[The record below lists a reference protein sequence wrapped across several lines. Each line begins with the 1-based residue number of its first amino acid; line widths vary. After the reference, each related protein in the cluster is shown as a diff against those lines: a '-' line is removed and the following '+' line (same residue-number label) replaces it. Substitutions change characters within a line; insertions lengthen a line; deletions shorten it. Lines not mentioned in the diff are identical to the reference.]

1 MDKKTGIILGIISA
15 IVVILVVM
23 VFVMDSKV
31 EPMDK
36 NTILVV
42 EGENYTIDE
51 FQKFAKIIN
60 HEESGDIT
68 KKMTEEETMSMLDAF
83 LIQKIYLNAAK
94 KHNITL
100 ESGDTANFE
109 SDFEDDAIA
118 FASGD
123 ISKEDFIKYQTETAL
138 VQKLQNN
145 IGDYYTLPDDIYNQ
159 IKDSFISENLYKTYG
174 FRLMQIPYDAP
185 KSGESGE
192 TDILDKDEE
201 EKEDLSR
208 ETQLKL
214 AESVLQRIKS
224 GESFEEL
231 SKEYGSSRL
240 TFKGSEYTLVNGE
253 LEYVTSPLLQSKLNN
268 EKIYNAVLEMNS
280 GDLSQIIEDEEYTSF
295 NIVKLESLEEGF
307 VGQGEEEI
315 KTILLNEYANDIVA
329 QGVKFEMNQSA
340 YIRALY
346 K

>member
-1 MDKKTGIILGIISA
+1 MDKKTGIILGIIAA
-15 IVVILVVM
+15 IVVILVAM

-31 EPMDK
+31 ETMDK

-42 EGENYTIDE
+42 EGENFTIDE
-51 FQKFAKIIN
+51 FEKFAKIIN
-60 HEESGDIT
+60 FEESGDIT

-94 KHNITL
+94 KHDIKL
-100 ESGDTANFE
+100 ESGDTKNFE
-109 SDFEDDAIA
+109 SNYEDDIA
-118 FASGD
+118 SFNSGD
-123 ISKEDFIKYQTETAL
+123 ISKEDYIKYETETAL
-138 VQKLQNN
+138 VEKLQRN
-145 IGDYYTLPDDIYNQ
+145 IGDYYTLPDDIYEE
-159 IKDSFISENLYKTYG
+159 IKESFKGEDLYKTYG
-174 FRLMQIPYDAP
+174 FRLMQIPYELP

-192 TDILDKDEE
+192 IAEDE

-208 ETQLKL
+208 ETQLKV
-214 AESVLQRIKS
+214 AEDVLQRIKS

-231 SKEYGSSRL
+231 SKEYGSTRF
-240 TFKGSEYTLVNGE
+240 TFKGNEYTLVNGD
-253 LEYVTSPLLQSKLNN
+253 LEYTTSPLLQSKINN
-268 EKIYNAVLEMNS
+268 EKVYNAVLEMNS
-280 GDLSQIIEDEEYTSF
+280 GDLSEIIEDEEYTSF
-295 NIVKLESLEEGF
+295 NILKLESLEEGF

-315 KTILLNEYANDIVA
+315 KAVLLNEYANDIVA

>member
-1 MDKKTGIILGIISA
+1 MDKKTGIILGIIAA
-15 IVVILVVM
+15 IVVVLVAM

-31 EPMDK
+31 ETMDK

-94 KHNITL
+94 KHNIEL
-100 ESGDTANFE
+100 ESGDKANFE
-109 SDFEDDAIA
+109 SDYEDDIVA
-118 FASGD
+118 FNSGD
-123 ISKEDFIKYQTETAL
+123 ISKEDFIKYETETAL
-138 VQKLQNN
+138 VEKLQRN
-145 IGDYYTLPDDIYNQ
+145 IGDYYTLPDDIYEE
-159 IKDSFISENLYKTYG
+159 IKESFKGEDLYKTYG
-174 FRLMQIPYDAP
+174 FRLMQIPYEVP
-185 KSGESGE
+185 KSGESG
-192 TDILDKDEE
+192 DIVEEDE

-208 ETQLKL
+208 ETQLKVAEDVL
-214 AESVLQRIKS
+214 ARIKS

-231 SKEYGSSRL
+231 AKEYGSTRF
-240 TFKGSEYTLVNGE
+240 TFKGNEYTLVNGT
-253 LEYVTSPLLQSKLNN
+253 LEYTTSPLLESKLNN
-268 EKIYNAVLEMNS
+268 EKIYNAVLKMNS
-280 GDLSQIIEDEEYTSF
+280 GDLSEIIEDEEYTSF

-307 VGQGEEEI
+307 VGEGEEEI

>member
-240 TFKGSEYTLVNGE
+240 TFKGSEYTLVH
-253 LEYVTSPLLQSKLNN
+253 LL
-268 EKIYNAVLEMNS
+268 M
-280 GDLSQIIEDEEYTSF
+280 
-295 NIVKLESLEEGF
+295 
-307 VGQGEEEI
+307 
-315 KTILLNEYANDIVA
+315 
-329 QGVKFEMNQSA
+329 
-340 YIRALY
+340 
-346 K
+346 